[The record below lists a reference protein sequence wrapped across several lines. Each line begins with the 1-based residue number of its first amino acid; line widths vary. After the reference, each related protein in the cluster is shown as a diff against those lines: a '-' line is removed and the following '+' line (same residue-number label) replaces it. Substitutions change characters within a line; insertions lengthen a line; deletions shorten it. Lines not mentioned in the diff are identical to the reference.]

1 MTDIVATNETILV
14 IGGGISGMTTA
25 LEAAECGKDV
35 ILIEKNPALGG
46 RISQLYKYFP
56 KLCRPSCGQE
66 INLRRIKANKRLR
79 VLTMAEI
86 ENLTGEAGNY
96 TATIKIH
103 PRYVKEN
110 CTACGACARAV
121 TAQIDDPHN
130 YGMSKIGAAYLPNNM
145 AYPQRYVIDRSIVG
159 TEQGEQAKAACP
171 VDAIDLDMQEQS
183 MAIKCGAVVFATGWR
198 PYDAARIEPYGYG
211 RYEDVITSVELERM
225 MDPFGPTAGKLVCPS
240 TGEEAK
246 DIAFIQCAGSRDRNH
261 LPHCSRICCMASL
274 KQSTYLGE
282 KYGDDEDAKATI
294 YYIDI
299 RTIDRFEDFE
309 RQVRQD
315 KKVKFIKSKVA
326 NIVKH
331 PESGKPVL
339 IGVDTHGYHRYENA
353 HDLVV
358 LAVGMQPSLDIAS
371 ITHTAHGI
379 ALDSSGFIELDSA
392 NDGPANAP
400 ANAHVNGVF
409 GAGCASNPLDVNRS
423 VQNATAAA
431 LRAIQVV
438 NRVAASSATSA
449 VDNPNQ

>member
-1 MTDIVATNETILV
+1 MPCHFDTVPMNNIVATHETILV
-14 IGGGISGMTTA
+14 IGGGISGVTTA

-35 ILIEKNPALGG
+35 ILIEKNPSLGG
-46 RISQLYKYFP
+46 RVSQLYKYFP

-66 INLRRIKANKRLR
+66 INLRRVKANKRLR
-79 VLTMAEI
+79 VLTMTEI

-96 TATIKIH
+96 TATVKIH

-121 TAQIDDPHN
+121 SAQIDNPHDYN
-130 YGMSKIGAAYLPNNM
+130 LGKIGAAYLPNNM
-145 AYPQRYVIDRSIVG
+145 AYPQRYVIDPSIVG
-159 TEQGEQAKAACP
+159 NEQGEKAKAACP
-171 VDAIDLDMQEQS
+171 VDAIDLEMQAHSLE
-183 MAIKCGAVVFATGWR
+183 IKCGAVVFATGWR
-198 PYDAARIEPYGYG
+198 PYDAARIEPYGYE
-211 RYEDVITSVELERM
+211 RYEDVITSVEFERM
-225 MDPFGPTAGKLVCPS
+225 MDPFGPTAGKLVRPS
-240 TGEEAK
+240 TGEDAK

-261 LPHCSRICCMASL
+261 LSHCSRICCMASL
-274 KQSTYLGE
+274 KQSTYIGE
-282 KYGDDEDAKATI
+282 KYGDDEAAKATI

-331 PESGKPVL
+331 PDSGKPVL
-339 IGVDTHGYHRYENA
+339 IGVDTHGYHRYKNA

-371 ITHTAHGI
+371 ITHTAHDI
-379 ALDSSGFIELDSA
+379 ALDSSGFIELDGTN
-392 NDGPANAP
+392 NDLAKPS
-400 ANAHVNGVF
+400 VNGVF
-409 GAGCASNPLDVNRS
+409 AAGCAANPLDVNRS
-423 VQNATAAA
+423 VQSATAAA

-438 NRVAASSATSA
+438 NRVATHSAS
-449 VDNPNQ
+449 D